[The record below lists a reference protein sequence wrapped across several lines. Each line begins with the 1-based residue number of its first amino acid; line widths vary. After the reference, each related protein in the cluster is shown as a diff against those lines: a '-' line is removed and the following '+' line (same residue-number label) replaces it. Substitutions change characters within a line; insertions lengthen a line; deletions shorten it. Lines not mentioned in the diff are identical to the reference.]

1 MRSCVPVQTLQE
13 EQAVNGKRLMSD
25 LLKDKVEGAGEDRES
40 LETNAVLTPVKE
52 EVGNGASGRRGSGFS
67 AGLRKTWHL
76 H

>member
-1 MRSCVPVQTLQE
+1 MPVQTLQE

-52 EVGNGASGRRGSGFS
+52 EVGN
-67 AGLRKTWHL
+67 
-76 H
+76 